1 MSTVY
6 YWSPCLN
13 KVGTLKS
20 TINSAISLSKYSNN
34 KYNVKVINTCGEWN
48 EYVNLFKESN
58 IEILNFHFNYFKYL
72 PKKGFIASRF
82 SYLIIILLSAIP
94 LLRLLKKNQPD
105 FIILHLV
112 TFLPLFLLNIFNF
125 KTKFILRISG
135 YPKLNF
141 WRKFFWKLSSKK
153 IEKITCPTR
162 GLIEQ
167 LKKLQIFKTEKIF
180 YLPDAIINIKDFIN
194 QASYQNIKKVK
205 KFKDKYFIAV
215 GRLTRQKNFS
225 YLIDEFFEFSKKNK
239 NIDLLIFGDGEEK
252 SNLLNQISKK
262 NIKERIFL
270 MGHSNYVYNY
280 MKNAYAF
287 ILSSLWEEPGFVII
301 ESAMSNLFVIS
312 SDCPNGP
319 KEFLLNGEAG
329 LLFQSNKKNELTK
342 KLEEFCNLLEEEI
355 KIKKIKAKKNS
366 FKYTMFRHSLY
377 LKKII

>member
-20 TINSAISLSKYSNN
+20 TINSAISLSKYSNRE
-34 KYNVKVINTCGEWN
+34 YNVKIINSCGEWN
-48 EYVNLFKESN
+48 EYENLFKENN

-141 WRKFFWKLSSKK
+141 WRKFFWKISSKK

-162 GLIEQ
+162 DLIEQ
-167 LKKLQIFKTEKIF
+167 LKKLQIFKTEKIS

-194 QASYQNIKKVK
+194 QVNYKNIEKKK
-205 KFKDKYFIAV
+205 EFKDKYFIAV

-252 SNLLNQISKK
+252 NNLLDQISKK
-262 NIKERIFL
+262 NLKDRVFL
-270 MGHSNYVYNY
+270 KGHSNYIYNY

-329 LLFQSNKKNELTK
+329 LLFSSNKKNELAK
-342 KLEEFCNLLEEEI
+342 KLEEFRSLLKEEI

-366 FKYTMFRHSLY
+366 FQYTMFRHSLY